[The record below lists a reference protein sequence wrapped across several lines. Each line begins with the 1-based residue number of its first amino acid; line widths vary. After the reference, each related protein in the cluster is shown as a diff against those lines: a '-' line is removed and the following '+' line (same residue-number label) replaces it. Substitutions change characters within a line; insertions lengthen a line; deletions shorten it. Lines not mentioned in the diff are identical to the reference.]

1 MYVDTPYMDPMEMG
15 STMSLEVFA
24 NLFCN
29 IFHTLSVWVG
39 YIPPTQD
46 RHHQDCDV
54 FGLKDPAST
63 VTQPQDVFTRLDF
76 TQFVKVLGTS
86 CNSPCS
92 SL

>member
-46 RHHQDCDV
+46 RHHQ
-54 FGLKDPAST
+54 GL
-63 VTQPQDVFTRLDF
+63 
-76 TQFVKVLGTS
+76 
-86 CNSPCS
+86 
-92 SL
+92 